1 MFLKVCWLNI
11 KPLTVGAKYII
22 KHTTDETKA
31 SITDIRYKVNINTLE
46 NITDVKSVLMNDIAL
61 ITLKTLKPLKYDDY
75 CENRLTG
82 SLILIDENTFE
93 TVGAGM
99 IVTDEEIFSFNI

>member
-1 MFLKVCWLNI
+1 
-11 KPLTVGAKYII
+11 
-22 KHTTDETKA
+22 
-31 SITDIRYKVNINTLE
+31 
-46 NITDVKSVLMNDIAL
+46 MNDIAL
-61 ITLKTLKPLKYDDY
+61 ITIKTLKPLKYDDY

-99 IVTDEEIFSFNI
+99 IVTDEEIFSFNIWFHYFALSYLGDTNSERNLPEFSRFLSLFSDFNKNPVFV